1 MKSQIS
7 YKAKRNIA
15 IVLVI
20 AIIAVLV
27 SVGFYFFMKSND
39 ETQAMSHTNGTST
52 DKAGEEIEQA
62 QANNGEQDN
71 NEEQN
76 DEENSEEPNAEE
88 QNNNETN
95 TDTDESVE
103 TNNSEENTSDNIDND
118 STTNNT
124 SDNQNNEPQTTTQT
138 VTTTEEV
145 ERTETMV
152 GFTPASIDGNVE
164 NIDANITNLVATV
177 EAVTGV
183 ESNYVINGMEIT
195 YNIKITSDQKL
206 EGINVSAIVPEGTEL
221 VENSISDDG
230 TVDENGKITWKV
242 DIDAEKT
249 ISFKVTV
256 TKTSGDVVLNAT
268 ANGKNLSCTNTID
281 EAPVLTVV
289 DPNRY
294 QIEVGTEYVD
304 KGYSAIDKEDGDITA
319 KVEVSYRFLPLG
331 SSNWTDPDQ
340 LDTSKLG
347 TYRINYK
354 VEDSMGNVAT
364 GSRVVQIVDT
374 EAPVIAGLDNG
385 EYVNKNEIV
394 TITDATLD
402 VVTINGVEQKF
413 EGTKFQDKLTHE
425 GTYVI
430 VAIDK
435 AGNRTEKT
443 VTIDKTAPKIA
454 GLDNGEYVN
463 KNEIVTITDNNLE
476 TVTINGEEQEF
487 ERTEFQDKLTHEGTY
502 VIVAIDKAGN
512 RTEKTVTIDKT
523 APVIAGLDDGEYVT
537 KNEIITITDSN
548 LETVTIN
555 GEEQEFEGTEF
566 QDKLTHEGTYVIV
579 AIDKAGNKTEKTVTI
594 DKTAPVIAGLD
605 DGEYVNK
612 NEIVTITDSN
622 LETVT
627 INGEEQEFEGTEFQD
642 KLTHEGTYVIVA
654 IDKAGNRTEKTV
666 TIDKTAPTIEV
677 KYGSKDG
684 DTTVGSEEAKRYSK
698 ISFKLHDNKALKEYV
713 INGNTVFVTDKKGI
727 TTSDANYQNI
737 KQYLKEN
744 EENTIILRDMA
755 GNESEEY
762 TFVYDTKAPVST
774 FVKIQN
780 NTENGASQ
788 EYAKVGSKI
797 WVYAIFDEKLS
808 VEPTF
813 TIEGVPAEIIQRED
827 GENKGQTWYKYAA
840 EVTMTEDMDE
850 GNIEFTINGYK
861 DLAGNAG
868 TEITAT
874 TDGSAIILDKTAP
887 VLTVKDGEEY
897 TIGNEPYFSKI
908 SFSLSDNYAVKEYV
922 INGNIV
928 PVTPSK
934 WSDANYTN
942 NLEYNLVE
950 GKNTIIL
957 RDMAGNESQEYVFY
971 YDTTPARRTATNIL
985 VYGDS
990 NENTEFY
997 ATVGDTIQA
1006 YIAFNEK
1013 LAHNPTFI
1021 LINNGVEYTVES
1033 SLVIA
1038 QEPDKNGRYVYQV
1051 LYKIDENT
1059 TFVDG
1064 EITLRVTDLEDM
1076 YGNKIDDE
1084 TKPTNGHKVYF
1095 DKTAPVLGEGHP
1107 LYILNR
1113 DEEDNRKYIAD
1124 GEYLRVEANFSEEL
1138 AEEPVLTIGSGDNTQ
1153 VAKLKS
1159 NNYSEKSGNY
1169 VYVWDI
1175 KLDNSIL
1182 KLEDGTIVPFT
1193 ITNVVDKAGNTATF
1207 DNSNVTQY
1215 IKDGEVIYDQVT
1227 FDTTAPEYKTLGI
1240 LNVTHY
1246 IENNDQGANEDI
1258 TLATTGDSVRI
1269 LISFEEKLAVEP
1281 KVKINNNDK
1290 LVYDMTFREASSSD
1304 TLFYYMADFE
1314 ITEDMNL
1321 PEDEITFEIYGYED
1335 IAKNEGKTLD
1345 NSNINRSEYEK
1356 VVYDKTAPEVTVE
1369 YSTTEPTNGN
1379 VMVTMYFSEP
1389 VTLVDNDTW
1398 LRKED
1403 GKVYQKAYPMN
1414 TNETITFVDEAGNEN
1429 STQIVIE
1436 NIDKIAPEVTVEYST
1451 TELTN
1456 GNVMVTMYFSEP
1468 VTLVDNDTWL
1478 RKEDGK
1484 VYQKAYPMNTNETIT
1499 FVDEAGN
1506 ENSTQIVI
1514 ENIDKIA
1521 PEVTVEYSTTELT
1534 NGNVMVTMYFS
1545 EPVTLVDNDTWLRKE
1560 DGKVYQKAYP
1570 MNTNETITFADE
1582 AGNENNT
1589 QIVIENIDKT
1599 APTATVSYS
1608 HDKENPTNGNVTVTI
1623 TPDEAIKNIDGWTKN
1638 EDGTYSK
1645 EYDENNEYEVEIED
1659 LVGNFSVVK
1668 INVNG
1673 IDREAPVIT
1682 INEKDTFE
1690 VGVDTYSYPEK
1701 GTVTDNYDDD
1711 SGMGG
1716 VHMKWYKVEDDGT
1729 EVEVEPFEWGTKLE
1743 NRELGKYCIKYW
1755 TYDKAGNKAEASR
1768 TITLQDT
1775 TAPVITVNEKDTF
1788 EIGVDTYDYPE
1799 DITVTDN
1806 RDGNLSAS
1814 NVNII
1819 WYYATPDGG
1828 KGEVAYSENFPWD
1841 TNLKGVVK
1849 PGTTFYIEYW
1859 IKDEAGNRGEAHR
1872 LLKFV
1877 DNEDPEIVLNGDE
1890 EIHFNTVEEAKK
1902 YEDAGATVTDNSG
1915 EDIEIQVQINW
1926 YEIVDDEQYEYN
1938 VSSVGAKGEGR
1949 YNIVYTAKDS
1959 SGNKA
1964 EVQRLVYI
1972 GM

>member
-374 EAPVIAGLDNG
+374 EAPVIEVKTGKDNNGLDYTIGTEPYYSRVSFKLYDNVSLKEFEVNG
-385 EYVNKNEIV
+385 NV
-394 TITDATLD
+394 
-402 VVTINGVEQKF
+402 F
-413 EGTKFQDKLTHE
+413 KLTENKWSDANFGAFKKYLVE
-425 GTYVI
+425 GENTIIVRDTSGNETSLTFTY
-430 VAIDK
+430 
-435 AGNRTEKT
+435 
-443 VTIDKTAPKIA
+443 
-454 GLDNGEYVN
+454 
-463 KNEIVTITDNNLE
+463 
-476 TVTINGEEQEF
+476 
-487 ERTEFQDKLTHEGTY
+487 
-502 VIVAIDKAGN
+502 
-512 RTEKTVTIDKT
+512 
-523 APVIAGLDDGEYVT
+523 
-537 KNEIITITDSN
+537 
-548 LETVTIN
+548 
-555 GEEQEFEGTEF
+555 
-566 QDKLTHEGTYVIV
+566 
-579 AIDKAGNKTEKTVTI
+579 
-594 DKTAPVIAGLD
+594 
-605 DGEYVNK
+605 
-612 NEIVTITDSN
+612 
-622 LETVT
+622 
-627 INGEEQEFEGTEFQD
+627 
-642 KLTHEGTYVIVA
+642 
-654 IDKAGNRTEKTV
+654 
-666 TIDKTAPTIEV
+666 DKTAPTIEV

-713 INGNTVFVTDKKGI
+713 INGNTVLVTDKKGI

-762 TFVYDTKAPVST
+762 TFVYDTTAPAST
-774 FVKIQN
+774 FVRIQN

-840 EVTMTEDMDE
+840 EVTMTEDMAE

-861 DLAGNAG
+861 DLAGNTG

-922 INGNIV
+922 INGNTV

-1021 LINNGVEYTVES
+1021 LINNGVEYTVEA
-1033 SLVIA
+1033 SLVTA

-1095 DKTAPVLGEGHP
+1095 DKTALVLGEGHP

-1182 KLEDGTIVPFT
+1182 KLEDGTIVPLT

-1290 LVYDMTFREASSSD
+1290 LVYDMTFREDSSSD

-1356 VVYDKTAPEVTVE
+1356 VVYDKTAPVIKVENNEVEDELYINHSFCPVVVDDNFDKATIVRDDGQEENYQMVEQISNAEWKLQEISREGKYIITVYDKAGLSETVTIIVDNTKPEINKVHIYNKDNGSQYIKAEDTIRVDATFNEELKTAPTLTIGNQTVKFERKVNEEKNEVYYQANLKLNSDNELEQGVIPFTISSYEDLAGNIGNEVTEQKASKDAIYDSISPDENVYRIRIQVQGKGTAGE
-1369 YSTTEPTNGN
+1369 PAYATVNDWVWVYVTFTEPL
-1379 VMVTMYFSEP
+1379 SEEP
-1389 VTLVDNDTW
+1389 NFVIAGKQAEICQRVFEDKYTYAAKVQMTEEI
-1398 LRKED
+1398 ED
-1403 GKVYQKAYPMN
+1403 GLVEFSVSDYK
-1414 TNETITFVDEAGNEN
+1414 DLAGNEGKTLN
-1429 STQIVIE
+1429 SVV
-1436 NIDKIAPEVTVEYST
+1436 NDNSSVT
-1451 TELTN
+1451 
-1456 GNVMVTMYFSEP
+1456 F
-1468 VTLVDNDTWL
+1468 
-1478 RKEDGK
+1478 
-1484 VYQKAYPMNTNETIT
+1484 
-1499 FVDEAGN
+1499 
-1506 ENSTQIVI
+1506 
-1514 ENIDKIA
+1514 
-1521 PEVTVEYSTTELT
+1521 
-1534 NGNVMVTMYFS
+1534 
-1545 EPVTLVDNDTWLRKE
+1545 
-1560 DGKVYQKAYP
+1560 
-1570 MNTNETITFADE
+1570 
-1582 AGNENNT
+1582 
-1589 QIVIENIDKT
+1589 DKT
-1599 APTATVSYS
+1599 APTAAVSYS

-1623 TPDEAIKNIDGWTKN
+1623 TPDEAIKDIDGWTKN

-1645 EYDENNEYEVEIED
+1645 EYDENNEYEVKIED

-1711 SGMGG
+1711 RGMGG

>member
-1 MKSQIS
+1 MKSQMS

-374 EAPVIAGLDNG
+374 EAPVIEVKTGKDNNGLDYTIGTEPYYSRVSFKLYDNVSLKEFEVNG
-385 EYVNKNEIV
+385 NV
-394 TITDATLD
+394 
-402 VVTINGVEQKF
+402 F
-413 EGTKFQDKLTHE
+413 KLTENKWSDANFGAFKKYLVE
-425 GTYVI
+425 GENTIIVRDTSGNETSLTFTY
-430 VAIDK
+430 
-435 AGNRTEKT
+435 
-443 VTIDKTAPKIA
+443 
-454 GLDNGEYVN
+454 
-463 KNEIVTITDNNLE
+463 
-476 TVTINGEEQEF
+476 
-487 ERTEFQDKLTHEGTY
+487 
-502 VIVAIDKAGN
+502 
-512 RTEKTVTIDKT
+512 
-523 APVIAGLDDGEYVT
+523 
-537 KNEIITITDSN
+537 
-548 LETVTIN
+548 
-555 GEEQEFEGTEF
+555 
-566 QDKLTHEGTYVIV
+566 
-579 AIDKAGNKTEKTVTI
+579 
-594 DKTAPVIAGLD
+594 
-605 DGEYVNK
+605 
-612 NEIVTITDSN
+612 
-622 LETVT
+622 
-627 INGEEQEFEGTEFQD
+627 
-642 KLTHEGTYVIVA
+642 
-654 IDKAGNRTEKTV
+654 
-666 TIDKTAPTIEV
+666 DKTAPTIEV

-713 INGNTVFVTDKKGI
+713 INGNTVLVTDKKGI

-762 TFVYDTKAPVST
+762 TFVYDTTAPAST
-774 FVKIQN
+774 FVRIQN

-840 EVTMTEDMDE
+840 EVTMTEDMAE

-861 DLAGNAG
+861 DLAGNTG

-922 INGNIV
+922 INGNTV

-1021 LINNGVEYTVES
+1021 LINNGVEYTVEA
-1033 SLVIA
+1033 SLVTA

-1182 KLEDGTIVPFT
+1182 KLEDGTIVPLT

-1290 LVYDMTFREASSSD
+1290 LVYDMTFREDSSSD

-1356 VVYDKTAPEVTVE
+1356 VVYDKTAPVIKVENNEVEDELYINHSFCPVVVDDNFDKATIVRNDGQEENYQMVEQISNAEWKLQEISREGKYIITVYDKAGLSETVTIIVDNTKPEINKVHIYNKDNRSQYIKAEDTIRVDATFNEELKTAPTLTIGNQTVKFERKVNEEKNEVYYQANLKLNSDNELEQGVIPFTISSYEDLAGNIGNEVTEQKASKDAIYDSISPDENVYRIRIQVQGKGTAGE
-1369 YSTTEPTNGN
+1369 PAYATVNDWVWVYVTFTEPL
-1379 VMVTMYFSEP
+1379 SEEP
-1389 VTLVDNDTW
+1389 NFVIAGKQAEICQRVFEDKYTYAAKVQMTEEI
-1398 LRKED
+1398 ED
-1403 GKVYQKAYPMN
+1403 GLVEFSVSDYK
-1414 TNETITFVDEAGNEN
+1414 DLAGNEGKTLN
-1429 STQIVIE
+1429 SVV
-1436 NIDKIAPEVTVEYST
+1436 NDNSSVT
-1451 TELTN
+1451 
-1456 GNVMVTMYFSEP
+1456 F
-1468 VTLVDNDTWL
+1468 
-1478 RKEDGK
+1478 
-1484 VYQKAYPMNTNETIT
+1484 
-1499 FVDEAGN
+1499 
-1506 ENSTQIVI
+1506 
-1514 ENIDKIA
+1514 
-1521 PEVTVEYSTTELT
+1521 
-1534 NGNVMVTMYFS
+1534 
-1545 EPVTLVDNDTWLRKE
+1545 
-1560 DGKVYQKAYP
+1560 
-1570 MNTNETITFADE
+1570 
-1582 AGNENNT
+1582 
-1589 QIVIENIDKT
+1589 DKT
-1599 APTATVSYS
+1599 APTAAVSYS

-1623 TPDEAIKNIDGWTKN
+1623 TPDEAIKDIDGWTKN

-1645 EYDENNEYEVEIED
+1645 EYDENNEYEVKIED

-1711 SGMGG
+1711 RGMGG

>member
-1 MKSQIS
+1 MKSQMS

-374 EAPVIAGLDNG
+374 EAPVIEVKTGKDNNGLDYTIGTEPYYSRVSFKLYDNVSLKEFEVNG
-385 EYVNKNEIV
+385 NV
-394 TITDATLD
+394 
-402 VVTINGVEQKF
+402 F
-413 EGTKFQDKLTHE
+413 KLTENKWSDANFGAFKKYLVE
-425 GTYVI
+425 GENTIIVRDTSGNETSLTFTY
-430 VAIDK
+430 
-435 AGNRTEKT
+435 
-443 VTIDKTAPKIA
+443 
-454 GLDNGEYVN
+454 
-463 KNEIVTITDNNLE
+463 
-476 TVTINGEEQEF
+476 
-487 ERTEFQDKLTHEGTY
+487 
-502 VIVAIDKAGN
+502 
-512 RTEKTVTIDKT
+512 
-523 APVIAGLDDGEYVT
+523 
-537 KNEIITITDSN
+537 
-548 LETVTIN
+548 
-555 GEEQEFEGTEF
+555 
-566 QDKLTHEGTYVIV
+566 
-579 AIDKAGNKTEKTVTI
+579 
-594 DKTAPVIAGLD
+594 
-605 DGEYVNK
+605 
-612 NEIVTITDSN
+612 
-622 LETVT
+622 
-627 INGEEQEFEGTEFQD
+627 
-642 KLTHEGTYVIVA
+642 
-654 IDKAGNRTEKTV
+654 
-666 TIDKTAPTIEV
+666 DKTAPTIEV

-713 INGNTVFVTDKKGI
+713 INGNTVLVTDKKGI

-762 TFVYDTKAPVST
+762 TFVYDTTAPAST
-774 FVKIQN
+774 FVRIQN

-840 EVTMTEDMDE
+840 EVTMTEDMAE

-861 DLAGNAG
+861 DLAGNTG

-922 INGNIV
+922 INGNTV

-1021 LINNGVEYTVES
+1021 LINNGVEYTVEA
-1033 SLVIA
+1033 SLVTA

-1095 DKTAPVLGEGHP
+1095 DKTALVLGEGHP

-1182 KLEDGTIVPFT
+1182 KLEDGTIVPLT

-1290 LVYDMTFREASSSD
+1290 LVYDMTFREDSSSD

-1356 VVYDKTAPEVTVE
+1356 VVYDKTAPVIKVENNEVEDELYINHSFCPVVVDDNFDKATIVRNDGQEENYQMVEQISNAEWKLQEISREGKYIITVYDKAGLSETVTIIVDNTKPEINKVHIYNKDNGSQYIKAEDTIRVDATFNEELKTAPTLTIGNQTVKFERKVNEEKNEVYYQANLKLNSDNELEQGVIPFTISSYEDLAGNIGNEVTEQKASKDAIYDSISPDENVYRIRIQVQGKGTAGE
-1369 YSTTEPTNGN
+1369 PAYATVNDWVWVYVTFTEPL
-1379 VMVTMYFSEP
+1379 SEEP
-1389 VTLVDNDTW
+1389 NFVIAGKQAEICQRVFEDKYTYAAKVQMTEEI
-1398 LRKED
+1398 ED
-1403 GKVYQKAYPMN
+1403 GLVEFSVSDYK
-1414 TNETITFVDEAGNEN
+1414 DLAGNEGKTLN
-1429 STQIVIE
+1429 SVV
-1436 NIDKIAPEVTVEYST
+1436 NDNSSVT
-1451 TELTN
+1451 
-1456 GNVMVTMYFSEP
+1456 F
-1468 VTLVDNDTWL
+1468 
-1478 RKEDGK
+1478 
-1484 VYQKAYPMNTNETIT
+1484 
-1499 FVDEAGN
+1499 
-1506 ENSTQIVI
+1506 
-1514 ENIDKIA
+1514 
-1521 PEVTVEYSTTELT
+1521 
-1534 NGNVMVTMYFS
+1534 
-1545 EPVTLVDNDTWLRKE
+1545 
-1560 DGKVYQKAYP
+1560 
-1570 MNTNETITFADE
+1570 
-1582 AGNENNT
+1582 
-1589 QIVIENIDKT
+1589 DKT
-1599 APTATVSYS
+1599 APTAAVSYS

-1623 TPDEAIKNIDGWTKN
+1623 TPDEAIKDIDGWTKN

-1645 EYDENNEYEVEIED
+1645 EYDENNEYEVKIED

-1711 SGMGG
+1711 RGMGG

>member
-374 EAPVIAGLDNG
+374 EAPVIEVKTGKDNNGLDYTIGTEPYYSRVSFKLYDNVSLKEFEVNG
-385 EYVNKNEIV
+385 NV
-394 TITDATLD
+394 
-402 VVTINGVEQKF
+402 F
-413 EGTKFQDKLTHE
+413 KLTENKWSDANFGAFKKYLVE
-425 GTYVI
+425 GENTIIVRDTSGNETSLTFTY
-430 VAIDK
+430 
-435 AGNRTEKT
+435 
-443 VTIDKTAPKIA
+443 
-454 GLDNGEYVN
+454 
-463 KNEIVTITDNNLE
+463 
-476 TVTINGEEQEF
+476 
-487 ERTEFQDKLTHEGTY
+487 
-502 VIVAIDKAGN
+502 
-512 RTEKTVTIDKT
+512 
-523 APVIAGLDDGEYVT
+523 
-537 KNEIITITDSN
+537 
-548 LETVTIN
+548 
-555 GEEQEFEGTEF
+555 
-566 QDKLTHEGTYVIV
+566 
-579 AIDKAGNKTEKTVTI
+579 
-594 DKTAPVIAGLD
+594 
-605 DGEYVNK
+605 
-612 NEIVTITDSN
+612 
-622 LETVT
+622 
-627 INGEEQEFEGTEFQD
+627 
-642 KLTHEGTYVIVA
+642 
-654 IDKAGNRTEKTV
+654 
-666 TIDKTAPTIEV
+666 DKTAPTIEV

-713 INGNTVFVTDKKGI
+713 INGNTVLVTDKKGI

-762 TFVYDTKAPVST
+762 TFVYDTTAPAST
-774 FVKIQN
+774 FVRIQN

-840 EVTMTEDMDE
+840 EVTMTEDMAE

-861 DLAGNAG
+861 DLAGNTG

-922 INGNIV
+922 INGNTV

-1021 LINNGVEYTVES
+1021 LINNGVEYTVEA
-1033 SLVIA
+1033 SLVTA

-1095 DKTAPVLGEGHP
+1095 DKTALVLGEGHP

-1182 KLEDGTIVPFT
+1182 KLEDGTIVPLT

-1290 LVYDMTFREASSSD
+1290 LVYDMTFREDSSSD

-1356 VVYDKTAPEVTVE
+1356 VVYDKTAPVIKVENNEVEDELYINHSFCPVVVDDNFDKATIVRDDGQEENYQMVEQISNAEWKLQEISREGKYIITVYDKAGLSETVTIIVDNTKPEINKVHIYNKDNGSQYIKAEDTIRVDATFNEELKTAPTLTIGNQTVKFERKVNEEKNEVYYQANLKLNSDNELEQGVIPFTISSYEDLAGNIGNEVTEQKASKDAIYDSISPDENVYRIRIQVQGKGTAGE
-1369 YSTTEPTNGN
+1369 PAYATVNDWVWVYVTFTEPL
-1379 VMVTMYFSEP
+1379 SEEP
-1389 VTLVDNDTW
+1389 NFVIAGKQAEICQRVFEDKYTYAAKVQMTEEI
-1398 LRKED
+1398 ED
-1403 GKVYQKAYPMN
+1403 GLVEFSVSDYK
-1414 TNETITFVDEAGNEN
+1414 DLAGNEGKTLN
-1429 STQIVIE
+1429 SVV
-1436 NIDKIAPEVTVEYST
+1436 NDNSSVT
-1451 TELTN
+1451 
-1456 GNVMVTMYFSEP
+1456 F
-1468 VTLVDNDTWL
+1468 
-1478 RKEDGK
+1478 
-1484 VYQKAYPMNTNETIT
+1484 
-1499 FVDEAGN
+1499 
-1506 ENSTQIVI
+1506 
-1514 ENIDKIA
+1514 
-1521 PEVTVEYSTTELT
+1521 
-1534 NGNVMVTMYFS
+1534 
-1545 EPVTLVDNDTWLRKE
+1545 
-1560 DGKVYQKAYP
+1560 
-1570 MNTNETITFADE
+1570 
-1582 AGNENNT
+1582 
-1589 QIVIENIDKT
+1589 DKT
-1599 APTATVSYS
+1599 APTAAVSYS

-1623 TPDEAIKNIDGWTKN
+1623 TPDEAIKDIDGWTKN

-1645 EYDENNEYEVEIED
+1645 EYDENNEYEVKIED

-1711 SGMGG
+1711 RGMGG

-1964 EVQRLVYI
+1964 EVQRLVYL

>member
-103 TNNSEENTSDNIDND
+103 TNNSEENTRDNIDND

-374 EAPVIAGLDNG
+374 EAPVIEVKTGKDNNGLDYTIGTEPYYSRVSFKLYDNVSLKEFEVNG
-385 EYVNKNEIV
+385 NV
-394 TITDATLD
+394 
-402 VVTINGVEQKF
+402 F
-413 EGTKFQDKLTHE
+413 KLTENKWSDANFGAFKKYLVE
-425 GTYVI
+425 GENTIIVRDTSGNETSLTFTY
-430 VAIDK
+430 
-435 AGNRTEKT
+435 
-443 VTIDKTAPKIA
+443 
-454 GLDNGEYVN
+454 
-463 KNEIVTITDNNLE
+463 
-476 TVTINGEEQEF
+476 
-487 ERTEFQDKLTHEGTY
+487 
-502 VIVAIDKAGN
+502 
-512 RTEKTVTIDKT
+512 
-523 APVIAGLDDGEYVT
+523 
-537 KNEIITITDSN
+537 
-548 LETVTIN
+548 
-555 GEEQEFEGTEF
+555 
-566 QDKLTHEGTYVIV
+566 
-579 AIDKAGNKTEKTVTI
+579 
-594 DKTAPVIAGLD
+594 
-605 DGEYVNK
+605 
-612 NEIVTITDSN
+612 
-622 LETVT
+622 
-627 INGEEQEFEGTEFQD
+627 
-642 KLTHEGTYVIVA
+642 
-654 IDKAGNRTEKTV
+654 
-666 TIDKTAPTIEV
+666 DKTAPTIEV

-713 INGNTVFVTDKKGI
+713 INGNTVLVTDKKGI

-762 TFVYDTKAPVST
+762 TFVYDTTAPAST
-774 FVKIQN
+774 FVRIQN

-840 EVTMTEDMDE
+840 EVTMTEDMAE

-861 DLAGNAG
+861 DLAGNTG

-922 INGNIV
+922 INGNTV

-1021 LINNGVEYTVES
+1021 LINNGVEYTVEA
-1033 SLVIA
+1033 SLVTA

-1095 DKTAPVLGEGHP
+1095 DKTALVLGEGHP

-1182 KLEDGTIVPFT
+1182 KLEDGTIVPLT

-1290 LVYDMTFREASSSD
+1290 LVYDMTFREDSSSD

-1356 VVYDKTAPEVTVE
+1356 VVYDKTAPVIKVENNEVEDELYINHSFCPVVVDDNFDKATIVRDDGQEENYQMVEQISNAEWKLQEISREGKYIITVYDKAGLSETVTIIVDNTKPEINKVHIYNKDNGSQYIKAEDTIRVDATFNEELKTAPTLTIGNQTVKFERKVNEEKNEVYYQANLKLNSDNELEQGVIPFTISSYEDLAGNIGNEVTEQKASKDAIYDSISPDENVYRIRIQVQGKGTAGE
-1369 YSTTEPTNGN
+1369 PAYATVNDWVWVYVTFTEPL
-1379 VMVTMYFSEP
+1379 SEEP
-1389 VTLVDNDTW
+1389 NFVIAGKQAEICQRVFEDKYTYAAKVQMTEEI
-1398 LRKED
+1398 ED
-1403 GKVYQKAYPMN
+1403 GLVEFSVSDYK
-1414 TNETITFVDEAGNEN
+1414 DLAGNEGKTLN
-1429 STQIVIE
+1429 SVV
-1436 NIDKIAPEVTVEYST
+1436 NDNSSVT
-1451 TELTN
+1451 
-1456 GNVMVTMYFSEP
+1456 F
-1468 VTLVDNDTWL
+1468 
-1478 RKEDGK
+1478 
-1484 VYQKAYPMNTNETIT
+1484 
-1499 FVDEAGN
+1499 
-1506 ENSTQIVI
+1506 
-1514 ENIDKIA
+1514 
-1521 PEVTVEYSTTELT
+1521 
-1534 NGNVMVTMYFS
+1534 
-1545 EPVTLVDNDTWLRKE
+1545 
-1560 DGKVYQKAYP
+1560 
-1570 MNTNETITFADE
+1570 
-1582 AGNENNT
+1582 
-1589 QIVIENIDKT
+1589 DKT
-1599 APTATVSYS
+1599 APTAAVSYS

-1623 TPDEAIKNIDGWTKN
+1623 TPDEAIKDIDGWTKN

-1645 EYDENNEYEVEIED
+1645 EYDENNEYEVKIED

-1711 SGMGG
+1711 RGMGG

>member
-1 MKSQIS
+1 MKSQMS

-374 EAPVIAGLDNG
+374 EAPVIEVKTGKDNNGLDYTIGTEPYYSRVSFKLYDNVSLKEFEVNG
-385 EYVNKNEIV
+385 NV
-394 TITDATLD
+394 
-402 VVTINGVEQKF
+402 F
-413 EGTKFQDKLTHE
+413 KLTENKWSDANFGAFKKYLVE
-425 GTYVI
+425 GENTIIVRDTSGNETSLTFTY
-430 VAIDK
+430 
-435 AGNRTEKT
+435 
-443 VTIDKTAPKIA
+443 
-454 GLDNGEYVN
+454 
-463 KNEIVTITDNNLE
+463 
-476 TVTINGEEQEF
+476 
-487 ERTEFQDKLTHEGTY
+487 
-502 VIVAIDKAGN
+502 
-512 RTEKTVTIDKT
+512 
-523 APVIAGLDDGEYVT
+523 
-537 KNEIITITDSN
+537 
-548 LETVTIN
+548 
-555 GEEQEFEGTEF
+555 
-566 QDKLTHEGTYVIV
+566 
-579 AIDKAGNKTEKTVTI
+579 
-594 DKTAPVIAGLD
+594 
-605 DGEYVNK
+605 
-612 NEIVTITDSN
+612 
-622 LETVT
+622 
-627 INGEEQEFEGTEFQD
+627 
-642 KLTHEGTYVIVA
+642 
-654 IDKAGNRTEKTV
+654 
-666 TIDKTAPTIEV
+666 DKTAPTIEV

-713 INGNTVFVTDKKGI
+713 INGNTVLVTDKKGI

-762 TFVYDTKAPVST
+762 TFVYDTTAPAST
-774 FVKIQN
+774 FVRIQN

-840 EVTMTEDMDE
+840 EVTMTEDMAE

-861 DLAGNAG
+861 DLAGNTG

-922 INGNIV
+922 INGNTV

-1021 LINNGVEYTVES
+1021 LINNGVEYTVEA
-1033 SLVIA
+1033 SLVTA

-1095 DKTAPVLGEGHP
+1095 DKTALVLGEGHP

-1182 KLEDGTIVPFT
+1182 KLEDGTIVPLT

-1290 LVYDMTFREASSSD
+1290 LVYDMTFREDSSSD

-1356 VVYDKTAPEVTVE
+1356 VVYDKTAPVIKVENNEVEDELYINHSFCPVVVDDNFDKATIVRDDGQEENYQMVEQISNAEWKLQEISREGKYIITVYDKAGLSETVTIIVDNTKPEINKVHIYNKDNGSQYIKAEDTIRVDATFNEELKTAPTLTIGNQTVKFERKVNEEKNEVYYQANLKLNSDNELEQGVIPFTISSYEDLAGNIGNEVTEQKASKDAIYDSISPDENVYRIRIQVQGKGTAGE
-1369 YSTTEPTNGN
+1369 PAYATVNDWVWVYVTFTEPL
-1379 VMVTMYFSEP
+1379 SEEP
-1389 VTLVDNDTW
+1389 NFVIAGKQAEICQRVFEDKYTYAAKVQMTEEI
-1398 LRKED
+1398 ED
-1403 GKVYQKAYPMN
+1403 GLVEFSVSDYK
-1414 TNETITFVDEAGNEN
+1414 DLAGNEGKTLN
-1429 STQIVIE
+1429 SVV
-1436 NIDKIAPEVTVEYST
+1436 NDNSSVT
-1451 TELTN
+1451 
-1456 GNVMVTMYFSEP
+1456 F
-1468 VTLVDNDTWL
+1468 
-1478 RKEDGK
+1478 
-1484 VYQKAYPMNTNETIT
+1484 
-1499 FVDEAGN
+1499 
-1506 ENSTQIVI
+1506 
-1514 ENIDKIA
+1514 
-1521 PEVTVEYSTTELT
+1521 
-1534 NGNVMVTMYFS
+1534 
-1545 EPVTLVDNDTWLRKE
+1545 
-1560 DGKVYQKAYP
+1560 
-1570 MNTNETITFADE
+1570 
-1582 AGNENNT
+1582 
-1589 QIVIENIDKT
+1589 DKT
-1599 APTATVSYS
+1599 APTAAVSYS

-1623 TPDEAIKNIDGWTKN
+1623 TPDEAIKDIDGWTKN

-1645 EYDENNEYEVEIED
+1645 EYDENNEYEVKIED

-1711 SGMGG
+1711 RGMGG

-1964 EVQRLVYI
+1964 EVQRLVYL

>member
-1 MKSQIS
+1 MKSQMS

-374 EAPVIAGLDNG
+374 EAPVIEVKTGKDNNGLDYTIGTEPYYSRVSFKLYDNVSLKEFEVNG
-385 EYVNKNEIV
+385 NV
-394 TITDATLD
+394 
-402 VVTINGVEQKF
+402 F
-413 EGTKFQDKLTHE
+413 KLTENKWSDANFGAFKKYLVE
-425 GTYVI
+425 GENTIIVRDTSGNETSLTFTY
-430 VAIDK
+430 
-435 AGNRTEKT
+435 
-443 VTIDKTAPKIA
+443 
-454 GLDNGEYVN
+454 
-463 KNEIVTITDNNLE
+463 
-476 TVTINGEEQEF
+476 
-487 ERTEFQDKLTHEGTY
+487 
-502 VIVAIDKAGN
+502 
-512 RTEKTVTIDKT
+512 
-523 APVIAGLDDGEYVT
+523 
-537 KNEIITITDSN
+537 
-548 LETVTIN
+548 
-555 GEEQEFEGTEF
+555 
-566 QDKLTHEGTYVIV
+566 
-579 AIDKAGNKTEKTVTI
+579 
-594 DKTAPVIAGLD
+594 
-605 DGEYVNK
+605 
-612 NEIVTITDSN
+612 
-622 LETVT
+622 
-627 INGEEQEFEGTEFQD
+627 
-642 KLTHEGTYVIVA
+642 
-654 IDKAGNRTEKTV
+654 
-666 TIDKTAPTIEV
+666 DKTAPTIEV

-713 INGNTVFVTDKKGI
+713 INGNTVLVTDKKGI

-762 TFVYDTKAPVST
+762 TFVYDTTAPAST
-774 FVKIQN
+774 FVRIQN

-840 EVTMTEDMDE
+840 EVTMTEDMAE

-861 DLAGNAG
+861 DLAGNTG

-922 INGNIV
+922 INGNTV

-1021 LINNGVEYTVES
+1021 LINNGVEYTVEA
-1033 SLVIA
+1033 SLVTA

-1076 YGNKIDDE
+1076 YSNKIDDE

-1182 KLEDGTIVPFT
+1182 KLEDGTIVPLT

-1290 LVYDMTFREASSSD
+1290 LVYDMTFREDSSSD

-1356 VVYDKTAPEVTVE
+1356 VVYDKTAPVIKVENNEVEDELYINHSFCPVVVDDNFDKATIVRNDGQEENYQMVEQISNAEWKLQEISREGKYIITVYDKAGLSETVTIIVDNTKPEINKVHIYNKDNGSQYIKAEDTIRVDATFNEELKTAPTLTIGNQTVKFERKVNEEKNEVYYQANLKLNSDNELEQGVIPFTISSYEDLAGNIGNEVTEQKASKDAIYDSISPDENVYRIRIQVQGKGTAGE
-1369 YSTTEPTNGN
+1369 PAYATVNDWVWVYVTFTEPL
-1379 VMVTMYFSEP
+1379 SEEP
-1389 VTLVDNDTW
+1389 NFVIAGKQAEICQRVFEDKYTYAAKVQMTEEI
-1398 LRKED
+1398 ED
-1403 GKVYQKAYPMN
+1403 GLVEFSVSDYK
-1414 TNETITFVDEAGNEN
+1414 DLAGNEGKTLN
-1429 STQIVIE
+1429 SVV
-1436 NIDKIAPEVTVEYST
+1436 NDNSSVT
-1451 TELTN
+1451 
-1456 GNVMVTMYFSEP
+1456 F
-1468 VTLVDNDTWL
+1468 
-1478 RKEDGK
+1478 
-1484 VYQKAYPMNTNETIT
+1484 
-1499 FVDEAGN
+1499 
-1506 ENSTQIVI
+1506 
-1514 ENIDKIA
+1514 
-1521 PEVTVEYSTTELT
+1521 
-1534 NGNVMVTMYFS
+1534 
-1545 EPVTLVDNDTWLRKE
+1545 
-1560 DGKVYQKAYP
+1560 
-1570 MNTNETITFADE
+1570 
-1582 AGNENNT
+1582 
-1589 QIVIENIDKT
+1589 DKT
-1599 APTATVSYS
+1599 APTAAVSYS

-1623 TPDEAIKNIDGWTKN
+1623 TPDEAIKDIDGWTKN

-1645 EYDENNEYEVEIED
+1645 EYDENNEYEVKIED

-1711 SGMGG
+1711 RGMGG

-1964 EVQRLVYI
+1964 EVQRLVYL

>member
-1 MKSQIS
+1 MKSQMS

-374 EAPVIAGLDNG
+374 EAPVIEVKTGKDNNGLDYTIGTEPYYSRVSFKLYDNVSLKEFEVNG
-385 EYVNKNEIV
+385 NV
-394 TITDATLD
+394 
-402 VVTINGVEQKF
+402 F
-413 EGTKFQDKLTHE
+413 KLTENKWSDANFGAFKKYLVE
-425 GTYVI
+425 GENTIIVRDTSGNETSLTFTY
-430 VAIDK
+430 
-435 AGNRTEKT
+435 
-443 VTIDKTAPKIA
+443 
-454 GLDNGEYVN
+454 
-463 KNEIVTITDNNLE
+463 
-476 TVTINGEEQEF
+476 
-487 ERTEFQDKLTHEGTY
+487 
-502 VIVAIDKAGN
+502 
-512 RTEKTVTIDKT
+512 
-523 APVIAGLDDGEYVT
+523 
-537 KNEIITITDSN
+537 
-548 LETVTIN
+548 
-555 GEEQEFEGTEF
+555 
-566 QDKLTHEGTYVIV
+566 
-579 AIDKAGNKTEKTVTI
+579 
-594 DKTAPVIAGLD
+594 
-605 DGEYVNK
+605 
-612 NEIVTITDSN
+612 
-622 LETVT
+622 
-627 INGEEQEFEGTEFQD
+627 
-642 KLTHEGTYVIVA
+642 
-654 IDKAGNRTEKTV
+654 
-666 TIDKTAPTIEV
+666 DKTAPTIEV

-713 INGNTVFVTDKKGI
+713 INGNTVLVTDKKGI

-762 TFVYDTKAPVST
+762 TFVYDTTAPAST
-774 FVKIQN
+774 FVRIQN

-840 EVTMTEDMDE
+840 EVTMTEDMAE

-861 DLAGNAG
+861 DLAGNTG

-922 INGNIV
+922 INGNTV

-1021 LINNGVEYTVES
+1021 LINNGVEYTVEA
-1033 SLVIA
+1033 SLVTA

-1095 DKTAPVLGEGHP
+1095 DKTALVLGEGHP

-1182 KLEDGTIVPFT
+1182 KLEDGTIVPLT

-1290 LVYDMTFREASSSD
+1290 LVYDMTFREDSSSD

-1356 VVYDKTAPEVTVE
+1356 VVYDKTAPVIKVENNEVEDELYINHSFCPVVVDDNFDKATIVRNDGQEENYQMVEQISNAEWKLQEISREGKYIITVYDKAGLSETVTIIVDNTKPEINKVHIYNKDNGSQYIKAEDTIRVDATFNEELKTAPTLTIGNQTVKFERKVNEEKNEVYYQANLKLNSDNELEQGVIPFTISSYEDLAGNIGNEVTEQKASKDAIYDSISPDENVYRIRIQVQGKGTAGE
-1369 YSTTEPTNGN
+1369 PAYATVNDWVWVYVTFTEPL
-1379 VMVTMYFSEP
+1379 SEEP
-1389 VTLVDNDTW
+1389 NFVIAGKQAEICQRVFEDKYTYAAKVQMTEEI
-1398 LRKED
+1398 ED
-1403 GKVYQKAYPMN
+1403 GLVEFSVSDYK
-1414 TNETITFVDEAGNEN
+1414 DLAGNEGKTLN
-1429 STQIVIE
+1429 SVV
-1436 NIDKIAPEVTVEYST
+1436 NDNSSVT
-1451 TELTN
+1451 
-1456 GNVMVTMYFSEP
+1456 F
-1468 VTLVDNDTWL
+1468 
-1478 RKEDGK
+1478 
-1484 VYQKAYPMNTNETIT
+1484 
-1499 FVDEAGN
+1499 
-1506 ENSTQIVI
+1506 
-1514 ENIDKIA
+1514 
-1521 PEVTVEYSTTELT
+1521 
-1534 NGNVMVTMYFS
+1534 
-1545 EPVTLVDNDTWLRKE
+1545 
-1560 DGKVYQKAYP
+1560 
-1570 MNTNETITFADE
+1570 
-1582 AGNENNT
+1582 
-1589 QIVIENIDKT
+1589 DKT
-1599 APTATVSYS
+1599 APTAAVSYS

-1623 TPDEAIKNIDGWTKN
+1623 TPDEAIKDIDGWTKN

-1645 EYDENNEYEVEIED
+1645 EYDENNEYEVKIED

-1711 SGMGG
+1711 RGMGG

-1964 EVQRLVYI
+1964 EVQRLVYL

>member
-1 MKSQIS
+1 MKSQMS

-374 EAPVIAGLDNG
+374 EAPVIEVKTGKDNNGLDYTIGTEPYYSRVSFKLYDNVSLKEFEVNG
-385 EYVNKNEIV
+385 NV
-394 TITDATLD
+394 
-402 VVTINGVEQKF
+402 F
-413 EGTKFQDKLTHE
+413 KLTENKWSDANFGAFKKYLVE
-425 GTYVI
+425 GENTIIVRDTSGNETSLTFTY
-430 VAIDK
+430 
-435 AGNRTEKT
+435 
-443 VTIDKTAPKIA
+443 
-454 GLDNGEYVN
+454 
-463 KNEIVTITDNNLE
+463 
-476 TVTINGEEQEF
+476 
-487 ERTEFQDKLTHEGTY
+487 
-502 VIVAIDKAGN
+502 
-512 RTEKTVTIDKT
+512 
-523 APVIAGLDDGEYVT
+523 
-537 KNEIITITDSN
+537 
-548 LETVTIN
+548 
-555 GEEQEFEGTEF
+555 
-566 QDKLTHEGTYVIV
+566 
-579 AIDKAGNKTEKTVTI
+579 
-594 DKTAPVIAGLD
+594 
-605 DGEYVNK
+605 
-612 NEIVTITDSN
+612 
-622 LETVT
+622 
-627 INGEEQEFEGTEFQD
+627 
-642 KLTHEGTYVIVA
+642 
-654 IDKAGNRTEKTV
+654 
-666 TIDKTAPTIEV
+666 DKTAPTIEV

-713 INGNTVFVTDKKGI
+713 INGNTVLVTDKKGI

-762 TFVYDTKAPVST
+762 TFVYDTTAPAST
-774 FVKIQN
+774 FVRIQN

-840 EVTMTEDMDE
+840 EVTMTEDMAE

-861 DLAGNAG
+861 DLAGNTG

-922 INGNIV
+922 INGNTV

-1021 LINNGVEYTVES
+1021 LINNGVEYTVEA
-1033 SLVIA
+1033 SLVTA

-1182 KLEDGTIVPFT
+1182 KLEDGTIVPLT

-1290 LVYDMTFREASSSD
+1290 LVYDMTFREDSSSD
-1304 TLFYYMADFE
+1304 TLFYYMVDFE

-1356 VVYDKTAPEVTVE
+1356 VVYDKTAPVIKVENNEVEDELYINHSFCPVVVDDNFDKATIVRNDGQEENYQMVEQISNAEWKLQEISREGKYIITVYDKAGLSETVTIIVDNTKPEINKVHIYNKDNGSQYIKAEDTIRVDATFNEELKTAPTLTIGNQTVKFERKVNEEKNEVYYQANLKLNSDNELEQGVIPFTISSYEDLAGNIGNEVTEQKASKDAIYDSISPDENVYRIRIQVQGKGTAGE
-1369 YSTTEPTNGN
+1369 PAYATVNDWVWVYVTFTEPL
-1379 VMVTMYFSEP
+1379 SEEP
-1389 VTLVDNDTW
+1389 NFVIAGKQAEICQRVFEDKYTYAAKVQMTEEI
-1398 LRKED
+1398 ED
-1403 GKVYQKAYPMN
+1403 GLVEFSVSDYK
-1414 TNETITFVDEAGNEN
+1414 DLAGNEGKTLN
-1429 STQIVIE
+1429 SVV
-1436 NIDKIAPEVTVEYST
+1436 NDNSSVT
-1451 TELTN
+1451 
-1456 GNVMVTMYFSEP
+1456 F
-1468 VTLVDNDTWL
+1468 
-1478 RKEDGK
+1478 
-1484 VYQKAYPMNTNETIT
+1484 
-1499 FVDEAGN
+1499 
-1506 ENSTQIVI
+1506 
-1514 ENIDKIA
+1514 
-1521 PEVTVEYSTTELT
+1521 
-1534 NGNVMVTMYFS
+1534 
-1545 EPVTLVDNDTWLRKE
+1545 
-1560 DGKVYQKAYP
+1560 
-1570 MNTNETITFADE
+1570 
-1582 AGNENNT
+1582 
-1589 QIVIENIDKT
+1589 DKT

-1623 TPDEAIKNIDGWTKN
+1623 TPDEAIKDIDGWTKN

-1711 SGMGG
+1711 RGMGG

-1926 YEIVDDEQYEYN
+1926 YEIVGDEQYEYN

-1964 EVQRLVYI
+1964 EVQRLVYL